1 MVDIVIIRCNP
12 SDVDRLSRIKA
23 FSCLMEIQVDAL
35 VNLLLIEHAKLTK
48 QLRRTKVRRCIRIQC
63 LECLLD
69 LIAALGGSLTL
80 SAIRGGSRHLQI
92 NAIRSLTGNRNDVI
106 QHLHRLTHASTKCR
120 RTGKCVQIK
129 TFCRL
134 HMRIVKPL
142 DFHFETK
149 NIVIQNLHQVHR

>member
-1 MVDIVIIRCNP
+1 
-12 SDVDRLSRIKA
+12 
-23 FSCLMEIQVDAL
+23 MEIQVDAL
-35 VNLLLIEHAKLTK
+35 VNLLLIEHAEFTK

-69 LIAALGGSLTL
+69 LIGALGGSLTL

-92 NAIRSLTGNRNDVI
+92 NAIRSLAGNRNDVI

-129 TFCRL
+129 TFCHL

-149 NIVIQNLHQVHR
+149 SIVIQNLHQVHR